1 MHGTH
6 THHSVPIVRN
16 WQESGLFQDTK
27 FILPSAPAINVTSV
41 STVPPNPKPH
51 HNQHVADKEI

>member
-1 MHGTH
+1 MVHTH
-6 THHSVPIVRN
+6 TRHSVPIVRN

-41 STVPPNPKPH
+41 STSSPKPH
-51 HNQHVADKEI
+51 QNLHSQCS